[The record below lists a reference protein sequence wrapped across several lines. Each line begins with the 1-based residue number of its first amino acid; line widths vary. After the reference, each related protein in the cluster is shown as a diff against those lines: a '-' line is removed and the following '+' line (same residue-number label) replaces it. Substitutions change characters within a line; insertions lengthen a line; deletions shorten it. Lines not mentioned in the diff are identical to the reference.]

1 MRFLISPFVGAGKI
15 KFGMTPDQVRLLLG
29 EVFDSFKRTEEN
41 VFPCDYFENLGVFAY
56 YNASGVLEAIE
67 FTEPAVPE
75 FEEMDLLKIHFKDLI
90 TYLSDKDKDLEVESD
105 SLTSHV
111 LGIGAYAPDADD
123 NTSLPAESIIVF
135 ENGYYD

>member
-1 MRFLISPFVGAGKI
+1 VGAGKI

-29 EVFDSFKRTEEN
+29 EVFDSFKRTEEY

-67 FTEPAVPE
+67 FTEPAVP
-75 FEEMDLLKIHFKDLI
+75 LI

>member
-1 MRFLISPFVGAGKI
+1 MGAGKI
-15 KFGMTPDQVRLLLG
+15 KFGMTPEQVRLLLG
-29 EVFDSFKRTEEN
+29 GVFDSFKRTEDS
-41 VFPCDYFENLGVFAY
+41 VFPCDYFESLGVFAY
-56 YNASGVLEAIE
+56 YNSSGVLEAIE

-90 TYLSDKDKDLEVESD
+90 KYLSDKDKGLEVESE

-123 NTSLPAESIIVF
+123 NTSSSAESIIVF

>member
-15 KFGMTPDQVRLLLG
+15 KFGMTPDQVRLLG
-29 EVFDSFKRTEEN
+29 GVFDSFKRAEES

-75 FEEMDLLKIHFKDLI
+75 FEEMDLLKIHFKGLI
-90 TYLSDKDKDLEVESD
+90 TYLSDKDKGLEVESA
-105 SLTSHV
+105 S
-111 LGIGAYAPDADD
+111 
-123 NTSLPAESIIVF
+123 
-135 ENGYYD
+135 

>member
-1 MRFLISPFVGAGKI
+1 M
-15 KFGMTPDQVRLLLG
+15 
-29 EVFDSFKRTEEN
+29 
-41 VFPCDYFENLGVFAY
+41 FPCDYFENFGVFAY

-90 TYLSDKDKDLEVESD
+90 TYLSDKDKGLEVESG

-111 LGIGAYAPDADD
+111 LGIDAYAPDADD
-123 NTSLPAESIIVF
+123 NTPSSAESIIVF